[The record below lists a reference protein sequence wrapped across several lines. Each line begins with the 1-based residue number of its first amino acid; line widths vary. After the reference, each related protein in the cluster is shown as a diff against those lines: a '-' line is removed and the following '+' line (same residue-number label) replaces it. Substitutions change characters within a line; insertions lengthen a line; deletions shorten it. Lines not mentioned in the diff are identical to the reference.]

1 MNRRRFGAGLLGIAM
16 VVAAALWLGVAAA
29 GEGDPRLTDA
39 ERDEL
44 TGQARSFV
52 LDNPYQRVLLLST
65 RVERID
71 DVDGT
76 ACDDILGSLGAPPR
90 TAWHVTGYGPFGLR
104 IGGGVITC
112 SGDSWVDGL

>member
-1 MNRRRFGAGLLGIAM
+1 MNRRRFGAGLVAVVV
-16 VVAAALWLGVAAA
+16 VVAIALWLGLSAAS
-29 GEGDPRLTDA
+29 EGDPRLTDA
-39 ERDEL
+39 ERHEL
-44 TGQARSFV
+44 TDQARGSI
-52 LDNPYQRVLLLST
+52 LENPYQRLLLLST

-71 DVDGT
+71 DDSGE
-76 ACDDILGSLGAPPR
+76 ACDAILGSLGAPHG